1 MRGSRSVL
9 RRLNY
14 KTLRNSSYENHSAAV
29 SKLSTEE
36 NEANEGCLEG
46 GGLRRRSQSQR
57 YGLAGARPSIH
68 ATLRFLRYLLFY
80 PCWLF
85 ARLRIEF
92 RPNPG

>member
-14 KTLRNSSYENHSAAV
+14 KTLRNSSYENYSAAL

-36 NEANEGCLEG
+36 NEANECFLEG
-46 GGLRRRSQSQR
+46 GALRRHSQSER
-57 YGLAGARPSIH
+57 FGLAGNRPSIH

-80 PCWLF
+80 SCWFF
-85 ARLRIEF
+85 ARLRIEHM
-92 RPNPG
+92 PNAG